1 MSTTEHS
8 ASEWRDLCRALIEK
22 INYIAIGLFQWL
34 RESKTDKE
42 KLDHIGG
49 YFVDKILSGGEENSI
64 FSGIH
69 FIGRNYGARSLPKDV
84 VEKLF
89 MNLSIRNE

>member
-34 RESKTDKE
+34 RESKTDEE
-42 KLDHIGG
+42 KLDHIKN
-49 YFVDKILSGGEENSI
+49 YFVEKILSGGDSSI
-64 FSGIH
+64 LSGID
-69 FIGRNYGARSLPKDV
+69 FIGRDFIGRRSLPKDV

-89 MNLSIRNE
+89 RNL